1 MVNADE
7 QEADMRRLFV
17 KEARVDC
24 GPHYRRWRPKDRG
37 RAPDH
42 QAHQSHRGDG
52 GGTGGRVAGAVDGRF
67 LGRACIRRESGVGQ
81 KVNPIGF
88 RIGITEDWRSRWFA
102 PKAAFSE
109 FLIEDHRIR
118 KYIDD
123 KLNKQPPYAAVA
135 KVEIERTRNEL
146 KVLLHTA
153 RPGLVIGP
161 KVREIEK
168 LKEQLEN
175 LIDRNI
181 NLNIMEIKVPDANA
195 KLMAEA
201 VSEQLKKRAGFRRVM
216 KMRIDSAM
224 ACGAKG
230 VKIMCSG
237 RLGGSEMA
245 RRETQARSW
254 VSRFLRDVLRFE
266 VLLFAAFY
274 LARQGYLDIGDTY
287 IIAT

>member
-1 MVNADE
+1 M
-7 QEADMRRLFV
+7 
-17 KEARVDC
+17 
-24 GPHYRRWRPKDRG
+24 
-37 RAPDH
+37 
-42 QAHQSHRGDG
+42 
-52 GGTGGRVAGAVDGRF
+52 
-67 LGRACIRRESGVGQ
+67 GQ

-109 FLIEDHRIR
+109 FLIDDHRIR

-135 KVEIERTRNEL
+135 KVEIERTRNEV

-161 KVREIEK
+161 KGAEIEK

-245 RRETQARSW
+245 RRETQLRGSIPLHTLRANVDYGTATCRTKYGAIGIKVWLYRGRYGEEAILEEAPRS
-254 VSRFLRDVLRFE
+254 REPRRGK
-266 VLLFAAFY
+266 
-274 LARQGYLDIGDTY
+274 RG
-287 IIAT
+287 